1 MSSAKSQQETELER
15 NVLEAVT
22 ANATFKETPEEMV
35 SRYYDRLV
43 KNLTTTAS
51 MYGIDL
57 ETFMAYS
64 YGLAAD
70 EYEDELQKSAQSAA
84 EQILVMQA
92 IAEKEGLTLTDEEL
106 QADLE
111 SSASEYGYDSVDAYQ
126 EAVGDLRGY
135 KEYLMSEKVT
145 KYLVENA
152 NVTETEASTEET
164 TEETTEVETE
174 TTTET
179 ATEAE

>member
-1 MSSAKSQQETELER
+1 MKTSFR
-15 NVLEAVT
+15 N
-22 ANATFKETPEEMV
+22 
-35 SRYYDRLV
+35 
-43 KNLTTTAS
+43 
-51 MYGIDL
+51 
-57 ETFMAYS
+57 
-64 YGLAAD
+64 
-70 EYEDELQKSAQSAA
+70 
-84 EQILVMQA
+84 
-92 IAEKEGLTLTDEEL
+92 LTLTDEEL

-164 TEETTEVETE
+164 TEETTEAETE

>member
-1 MSSAKSQQETELER
+1 MS
-15 NVLEAVT
+15 
-22 ANATFKETPEEMV
+22 
-35 SRYYDRLV
+35 
-43 KNLTTTAS
+43 
-51 MYGIDL
+51 
-57 ETFMAYS
+57 YS

-84 EQILVMQA
+84 EQIMVMQA

-126 EAVGDLRGY
+126 EAIGDLRGY

-145 KYLVENA
+145 KYLIENA
-152 NVTETEASTEET
+152 NVTETEASTEEGDRRDNRN
-164 TEETTEVETE
+164 
-174 TTTET
+174 
-179 ATEAE
+179 